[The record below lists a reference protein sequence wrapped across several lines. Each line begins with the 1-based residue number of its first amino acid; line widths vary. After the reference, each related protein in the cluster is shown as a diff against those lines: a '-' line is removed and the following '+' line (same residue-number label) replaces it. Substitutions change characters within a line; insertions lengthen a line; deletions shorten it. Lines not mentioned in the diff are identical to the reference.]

1 MKTLTFKQIKLAEAR
16 EVLVDLKNTYEAQKA
31 IVAELLAE
39 VKHERE
45 YLKTLRAEN
54 KLEREAAKA
63 AKAQK
68 IAADRAVRIERME
81 AKLKAL
87 KEKQFDPKEIRRK
100 NRKAGPVVHVEV

>member
-16 EVLVDLKNTYEAQKA
+16 EVLVAAKENFETQKTH
-31 IVAELLAE
+31 VAELLAE

-54 KLEREAAKA
+54 KLAREAAKA

-68 IAADRAVRIERME
+68 IAADRAARIARME

-87 KEKQFDPKEIRRK
+87 KEKQFDPKEIQRK